1 MLPNEEMRRQWTAG
15 PSGGLLFV
23 LIFTVLGLVTLRPG
37 IFGVDLDLER
47 AVWFPS
53 GVALAYIM
61 MAGRRAWPWIFVAE
75 GCITLLTLDGRGG
88 NPLVT
93 ALGTASGGTVEALL
107 AAWLLSRIG
116 FSTSLS
122 RWSDVVALIGLGA
135 GVSSLVGSLV
145 SVFFLFVTDPPT
157 TIGLTELTLRWWM
170 THAQG
175 ILILTPVVLAFFAG
189 QGLRTRDRPWEAAI
203 LGGMVALVSVFLFGS
218 PPDWELSEIFLY
230 LPFPLL
236 LWAAFR
242 FGLAGAALANLVLIV
257 PALLGTSQ
265 NLGPILAATPT
276 LTLLH
281 QTVFVGVCVLT
292 SLVVAGTV
300 EEREAAAEARL
311 RAEEERSRLNERMH
325 QTQKLESLGI
335 LAGGI
340 AHDFNNLLVSIMGNA
355 DLAERQLPRDHE
367 AGDNVAE
374 ILRASRR
381 ASDLCRQ
388 ILAYAGR
395 GQVQQGVVDLDE
407 VVREMGEL
415 LSVSFPKDAVVEIRS
430 DPDLPPVWGDVT
442 QLRQVVL
449 NLLTNAADA
458 LPGGAGRIVV
468 ETGLIRTEGISPEDL
483 VTGELPPPGTEMV
496 HFTVTDNGTGMD
508 EDLRARVFEPFY
520 STKSAGRGLG
530 LAVVTGIVRSHNGL
544 LELATAPGKGSRF
557 RLILPST
564 ERAPL
569 RVVEPVKDWL
579 PDGARLS
586 GRVLLVDD
594 EPAVRRVARRMLE
607 DVGVSVAEAGDGF
620 EALEAFQRERGEID
634 AVVMD
639 VTMPRMDGYAAL
651 RQMRALDPAVRVLLV
666 TGNVQDAEMVEETL
680 GVPLLTKPYR
690 AQELQA
696 VLSEVMMA
704 ERRAG

>member
-1 MLPNEEMRRQWTAG
+1 M
-15 PSGGLLFV
+15 SGGLAFTLLF
-23 LIFTVLGLVTLRPG
+23 TTLGLLTLRPG
-37 IFGVDLDLER
+37 YFGLQLELER

-53 GVALAYIM
+53 GLALAYIM
-61 MAGRRAWPWIFVAE
+61 LAGRRAWPWIFVAE
-75 GCITLLTLDGRGG
+75 GLITVMTLEGRDA
-88 NPLVT
+88 NPIVA
-93 ALGTASGGTVEALL
+93 ALGTGSGGAVEALL
-107 AAWLLSRIG
+107 ASWLLTQIG
-116 FSTSLS
+116 FSTTLS
-122 RWSDVVALIGLGA
+122 RWRDVVALIGLGA

-145 SVFFLFVTDPPT
+145 SVFFIMLTDPPT
-157 TIGLTELTLRWWM
+157 TLGFPELVLRWWM

-175 ILILTPVVLAFFAG
+175 ILILTPVILAFFAG
-189 QGLRTRDRPWEAAI
+189 QGLRTRDRPWEAAV
-203 LGGMVALVSVFLFGS
+203 LGGLVALVSGFLFGS
-218 PPDWELSEIFLY
+218 RPGWDPSEIFLY

-242 FGLAGAALANLVLIV
+242 FGLAGAALANLVLIL
-257 PALLGTSQ
+257 PALLGTAQ
-265 NLGPILAATPT
+265 DLGPILAATPT

-311 RAEEERSRLNERMH
+311 KAEEERRRLNDRIH

-468 ETGLIRTEGISPEDL
+468 ETGMIRPEGISAADL
-483 VTGELPPPGTEMV
+483 VTGELPAPGTEMV
-496 HFTVTDNGTGMD
+496 HFTVTDDGMGM
-508 EDLRARVFEPFY
+508 EEELRTRVFEPFY

-530 LAVVTGIVRSHNGL
+530 LAVVQGIVRSHSGL
-544 LELATAPGKGSRF
+544 LELSTSPGVGSRF

-564 ERAPL
+564 QRERLPPA
-569 RVVEPVKDWL
+569 EPAVDWL
-579 PDGARLS
+579 ADGTQLS

-594 EPAVRRVARRMLE
+594 EPSVRRVARRMLE
-607 DVGVSVAEAGDGF
+607 DVGLEV
-620 EALEAFQRERGEID
+620 LEAADGVEAVECFRREKD
-634 AVVMD
+634 ALDVVVMD
-639 VTMPRMDGYAAL
+639 ITMPRMDGYQAL
-651 RQMRALDPAVRVLLV
+651 REMRAEVPGVRVLLV
-666 TGNVQDAEMVEETL
+666 TGNVADLDLVREMW

-690 AQELQA
+690 AQELQEL
-696 VLSEVMMA
+696 LSEILLT
-704 ERRAG
+704 ERKVG

>member
-1 MLPNEEMRRQWTAG
+1 MPHRNELPRRWGAG
-15 PSGGLLFV
+15 PLGGFAFVLVFTALGLLT
-23 LIFTVLGLVTLRPG
+23 IRPG
-37 IFGVDLDLER
+37 VFGLDLNLVR
-47 AVWFPS
+47 SVWFPS
-53 GVALAYIM
+53 GVALAYIIL
-61 MAGRRAWPWIFVAE
+61 AGRRAWPWIFVAE
-75 GCITLLTLDGRGG
+75 GCITLLTLEGRAV
-88 NPLVT
+88 NPLLA
-93 ALGTASGGTVEALL
+93 ALGTGSGGTAEALL
-107 AAWLLSRIG
+107 ASWLLTRTG
-116 FSTSLS
+116 FSTTLS
-122 RWSDVVALIGLGA
+122 RWRDVVALIGLGA
-135 GVSSLVGSLV
+135 GVSSLVGSAV
-145 SVFFLFVTDPPT
+145 SVFFLFATDPPVA
-157 TIGLTELTLRWWM
+157 IGMVELLFRWWM

-175 ILILTPVVLAFFAG
+175 ILILTPVLLAFLG
-189 QGLRTRDRPWEAAI
+189 GRGLRTQDRPLEAAL
-203 LGGMVALVSVFLFGS
+203 LGGMLALVSGFLFSS
-218 PPDWELSEIFLY
+218 PPEWELSEIFLY

-311 RAEEERSRLNERMH
+311 RTEEERRRLNERVH

-395 GQVQQGVVDLDE
+395 GQVQKGVVDLDE

-430 DPDLPPVWGDVT
+430 DPDLPAVWGDVT

-458 LPGGAGRIVV
+458 LPGGAGRIVI
-468 ETGLIRTEGISPEDL
+468 ETGLIRPEGIEPADL
-483 VTGELPPPGTEMV
+483 VTGELPPEGTEMV
-496 HFTVTDNGTGMD
+496 HFTVTDTGKGM
-508 EDLRARVFEPFY
+508 EEELKSRVFEPFY

-530 LAVVTGIVRSHNGL
+530 LAVVSGIVRSHDGL
-544 LELATAPGKGSRF
+544 LELWTRPGEGARF
-557 RLILPST
+557 RLILPAT
-564 ERAPL
+564 ERARL
-569 RVVEPVKDWL
+569 RRVEPVLDWL
-579 PDGARLS
+579 REGMRLS
-586 GRVLLVDD
+586 GRILLVDD
-594 EPAVRRVARRMLE
+594 EPAVRRVARRMLQ
-607 DVGVSVAEAGDGF
+607 DVGLEVQEAADGV
-620 EALEAFQRERGEID
+620 EAVEIYRREASNID

-639 VTMPRMDGYAAL
+639 ITMPRMDGQAAL
-651 RQMRALDPAVRVLLV
+651 QEMRKVDPGVRALLV
-666 TGNVQDAEMVEETL
+666 TGDVELVEQTM

-696 VLSEVMMA
+696 VLSDIMMA

>member
-1 MLPNEEMRRQWTAG
+1 MLPNGVQRRQWSAG
-15 PSGGLLFV
+15 PSGGLAFV
-23 LIFTVLGLVTLRPG
+23 LIFTTLALLTIRPG
-37 IFGVDLDLER
+37 MFGLGVDLER

-61 MAGRRAWPWIFVAE
+61 LAWIFVAE
-75 GCITLLTLDGRGG
+75 GCITLLTLEGLEAGAF
-88 NPLVT
+88 VA
-93 ALGTASGGTVEALL
+93 ALGTGSGGTVEALL
-107 AAWLLSRIG
+107 AAWLLGRTG
-116 FSTSLS
+116 FSTTLS
-122 RWSDVVALIGLGA
+122 RWRDVVALIGLGA

-145 SVFFLFVTDPPT
+145 SVSFLFLTDPPV
-157 TIGLTELTLRWWM
+157 TISFTELSFRWWM

-175 ILILTPVVLAFFAG
+175 ILILTPVILAFFGG
-189 QGLRTRDRPWEAAI
+189 QGLRTRDRPWEAAL
-203 LGGMVALVSVFLFGS
+203 LGGMVALVSGFLFGS

-311 RAEEERSRLNERMH
+311 RAEEERRMLNERVH
-325 QTQKLESLGI
+325 HTQKLESLGI

-458 LPGGAGRIVV
+458 LPGGSGRIVI
-468 ETGLIRTEGISPEDL
+468 ETGVIRPEGISQADL
-483 VTGELPPPGTEMV
+483 VAGELPPPGTGMG
-496 HFTVTDNGTGMD
+496 HFTVTDDGTGMP
-508 EDLRARVFEPFY
+508 EEIRARVFEPFY

-530 LAVVTGIVRSHNGL
+530 LAVVSGIVRSHNGL
-544 LELATAPGKGSRF
+544 LELSTAVGRGSRF
-557 RLILPST
+557 RLILPAT
-564 ERAPL
+564 DRARL
-569 RVVEPVKDWL
+569 RRVEPVLEWL
-579 PDGARLS
+579 REGARLA
-586 GRVLLVDD
+586 GRILLVDD

-607 DVGVSVAEAGDGF
+607 DVGLDVVEAGDGL
-620 EALEAFQRERGEID
+620 EALEVFREERDRID

-639 VTMPRMDGYAAL
+639 ITMPRMDGYGAL
-651 RQMRALDPAVRVLLV
+651 REMRALSPGVRALLV
-666 TGNVQDAEMVEETL
+666 TGNVQELELVEETM

-696 VLSEVMMA
+696 VLSEIMMA

>member
-1 MLPNEEMRRQWTAG
+1 MLYKEELPRRWGAG
-15 PSGGLLFV
+15 PRDGFAFV
-23 LIFTVLGLVTLRPG
+23 LIFTLLGLLTIRPAV
-37 IFGVDLDLER
+37 FGLDLNLER
-47 AVWFPS
+47 SVWFPS

-61 MAGRRAWPWIFVAE
+61 LAGRRAWPWIFVAE
-75 GCITLLTLDGRGG
+75 GCITLLTLAGREV
-88 NPLVT
+88 NPLIA
-93 ALGTASGGTVEALL
+93 ALGTGSGGAVEALL
-107 AAWLLSRIG
+107 ASWLLSRIG
-116 FSTSLS
+116 FSTTLS
-122 RWSDVVALIGLGA
+122 RWRDVVALIGLGA
-135 GVSSLVGSLV
+135 GVSSLVGSSV
-145 SVFFLFVTDPPT
+145 SVFFLFVTDPPAS
-157 TIGLTELTLRWWM
+157 IGMVELLFRWWM

-175 ILILTPVVLAFFAG
+175 ILILTPVLLAFLG
-189 QGLRTRDRPWEAAI
+189 GGGLRTQDRPLEAAV
-203 LGGMVALVSVFLFGS
+203 LGGMVALVSGFLFGS
-218 PPDWELSEIFLY
+218 PPEWELSEIFLY

-311 RAEEERSRLNERMH
+311 RTEEERRRLNERVH

-395 GQVQQGVVDLDE
+395 GQVQKGVVDLDE

-430 DPDLPPVWGDVT
+430 DPDLPAVWGDVT

-458 LPGGAGRIVV
+458 LPGGAGRIII
-468 ETGLIRTEGISPEDL
+468 ETGLIRPEGIEPADL
-483 VTGELPPPGTEMV
+483 VAGELPPEGTEMV
-496 HFTVTDNGTGMD
+496 HFTVTDTGKGMED
-508 EDLRARVFEPFY
+508 DLRDRVFEPFY

-530 LAVVTGIVRSHNGL
+530 LAVVSGIVRSHDGL
-544 LELATAPGKGSRF
+544 LELWTRPGEGARF
-557 RLILPST
+557 RLILPAT
-564 ERAPL
+564 ERARL
-569 RVVEPVKDWL
+569 RRVEPVLEWL
-579 PDGARLS
+579 REGTRLS

-594 EPAVRRVARRMLE
+594 EPAVRRVARRMLQ
-607 DVGVSVAEAGDGF
+607 DVGLEVVEAADGV
-620 EALEAFQRERGEID
+620 EALEIYRREESEID

-639 VTMPRMDGYAAL
+639 ITMPRMDGQAAL
-651 RQMRALDPAVRVLLV
+651 QEMRKVDPGVRALLV
-666 TGNVQDAEMVEETL
+666 TGNVQDVELVEQTM

-696 VLSEVMMA
+696 VLSEIMMT

>member
-1 MLPNEEMRRQWTAG
+1 MKITHESRERWGRGLR
-15 PSGGLLFV
+15 GGLVFV
-23 LIFTVLGLVTLRPG
+23 VIFCVLGLLTLRPSL
-37 IFGVDLDLER
+37 FGLDVRLDR
-47 AVWFPS
+47 TVWFPS

-61 MAGRRAWPWIFVAE
+61 LAGWRAWPWIFVAE
-75 GCITLLTLDGRGG
+75 GLITLASAPGG
-88 NPLVT
+88 EADFVG
-93 ALGTASGGTVEALL
+93 ALGTGMGGVTEAVL
-107 AAWLLSRIG
+107 AGWLLSRIG
-116 FSTSLS
+116 FSPTLS
-122 RWSDVVALIGLGA
+122 RWRDVVALIGLGA

-145 SVFFLFVTDPPT
+145 SVFFIFMTDPPS
-157 TIGLTELTLRWWM
+157 TITFGELAFRWWM

-189 QGLRTRDRPWEAAI
+189 DGLRTRDRPVEAAV
-203 LGGMVALVSVFLFGS
+203 LGAAMALVSGFLFGT
-218 PPDWELSEIFLY
+218 PPQWDLGEIFLY

-242 FGLAGAALANLVLIV
+242 FGLAGAALANLVLIL
-257 PALLGTSQ
+257 PALLGTAQ
-265 NLGPILAATPT
+265 GLGPVLAANPT

-281 QTVFVGVCVLT
+281 QAVFVGVCVMT

-300 EEREAAAEARL
+300 EEREQAADARV
-311 RAEEERSRLNERMH
+311 RAEEERRRLGDRIH

-355 DLAERQLPRDHE
+355 DLAERQLPLDHG

-407 VVREMGEL
+407 VVQEMGEL
-415 LSVSFPKDAVVEIRS
+415 LSVSFPKDAIVDIRS

-458 LPGGAGRIVV
+458 LPGGAGRISV
-468 ETGLIRTEGISPEDL
+468 ETGLIRPEGIVVEDL
-483 VTGELPPPGTEMV
+483 VTGEMPAPGTELV
-496 HFTVTDNGTGMD
+496 HFTVTDDGTGMD
-508 EDLRARVFEPFY
+508 ADLRTRVFEPFY

-530 LAVVTGIVRSHNGL
+530 LAVVSGIVRSHRGL
-544 LELATAPGKGSRF
+544 LELKTAPGRGSRF

-564 ERAPL
+564 KRSARRLDP
-569 RVVEPVKDWL
+569 PVDWL
-579 PDGARLS
+579 AESPALT

-594 EPAVRRVARRMLE
+594 EPAVRKVGRRMLE
-607 DVGVSVAEAGDGF
+607 DMGLEVSEARDGVEAVELYRKEGD
-620 EALEAFQRERGEID
+620 AID
-634 AVVMD
+634 VVMLD
-639 VTMPRMDGYAAL
+639 ITMPRMDGYQAF
-651 RQMRALDPAVRVLLV
+651 REIRALDPEARALLV
-666 TGNVQDAEMVEETL
+666 TGNVQDLEDVEGTW
-680 GVPLLTKPYR
+680 GVPLLAKPYR
-690 AQELQA
+690 AQELQT
-696 VLSEVMMA
+696 VLA
-704 ERRAG
+704 ELMLTEPEPG